1 MWGPVLLAPDRSRFR
16 LWAPGCETV
25 TLEIDGGDSVSMM
38 RDDDGWF
45 EAEAPV
51 GAEGRYRF
59 RISDEL
65 AVPDPASRAQADDV
79 HGWSVVVDRDAYCW
93 RTDDWRGR
101 PWEETILYECH
112 PGVTGGFTG
121 MIETLPALVELGVTA
136 IELMPVNAFS
146 GTRNW
151 GYDGVLPYAPAA
163 AYGTPDE
170 LKALIDHAHGL
181 GLSVFL
187 DVVYNHFGPDGNY
200 LPAIAPIFFDEARH
214 TPWGAAID
222 FKRDAVAHYFIDNAR
237 MWIEEYRFDGL
248 RFDAVH
254 AIEDNDFLDRLAR
267 EIRAGAGDRNV
278 HLVLENESNDA
289 ERLNDEHYDAQWN
302 DDFHNVLH
310 VLLTDESGAYYQ
322 DFADRPAERL
332 ARCLGEGFIYQ
343 GEGSPNHDG
352 EPRGKPS
359 AHLPPTRFVSFLQN
373 HDQVGNRAL
382 GERLTLL
389 ADTPRLKA
397 ATALLLLCP
406 QIPMLFMG
414 EETGSVSPFLF
425 FTDFH
430 DELADAVRE
439 GRRKE
444 FAKFPAFADPEQRE
458 KIPDPNARATFDASR
473 VMPGD
478 EAADWRDFYRSL
490 IAIRRDRIVPA
501 LAAATA
507 IGADAIGD
515 AADDKA
521 VIARWRLGDGATLTL
536 VLNLGAAMVRA
547 DVPGAVPI
555 AVVGTGLVDGAL
567 APASLVAWLE
577 PAA

>member
-1 MWGPVLLAPDRSRFR
+1 MTTKWGATLLAPDRGRFR
-16 LWAPGCETV
+16 LWAPGCKIV
-25 TLEIDGGDSVSMM
+25 TLELDGDDPVAMA
-38 RDDDGWF
+38 RDADGWF
-45 EAEAPV
+45 EAEAAV
-51 GAEGRYRF
+51 GAGARYHF
-59 RISDEL
+59 RVSEDL
-65 AVPDPASRAQADDV
+65 AIPDPASRAQAGDV
-79 HGWSVVVDRDAYCW
+79 HGWSVVVDPDAYRW
-93 RTDDWRGR
+93 RTEGWRGR

-112 PGVTGGFTG
+112 AGTMGGFAG
-121 MIETLPALVELGVTA
+121 VADALPALAELGVTA
-136 IELMPVNAFS
+136 IELMPVNGFS

-170 LKALIDHAHGL
+170 LKALVDRAHGL

-200 LPAIAPIFFDEARH
+200 LPAIAPDFFDEKRH
-214 TPWGAAID
+214 TPWGDAIA
-222 FKRDAVAHYFIDNAR
+222 FKRDEVAHYFIDNAR

-254 AIEDNDFLDRLAR
+254 AIEDNGFLDRLAR
-267 EIRAGAGDRNV
+267 EIRARAGDRHV

-289 ERLNDEHYDAQWN
+289 ERLSDDQYDAQWN

-310 VLLTDESGAYYQ
+310 VLLTGEEGAYYQ
-322 DFADRPAERL
+322 DFADRPADRL

-352 EPRGKPS
+352 KPRGKPS

-382 GERLTLL
+382 GERLALL
-389 ADTPRLKA
+389 VDTPRLKA
-397 ATALLLLCP
+397 ATALLLLAP
-406 QIPMLFMG
+406 QIPLLFMG
-414 EETGSVSPFLF
+414 EEAGSTSPFLF

-458 KIPDPNARATFDASR
+458 KIPDPNAVATFRASR
-473 VMPGD
+473 AEPGED
-478 EAADWRDFYRSL
+478 AADWRDFYRSL
-490 IAIRRDRIVPA
+490 IAIRSDRIVPA
-501 LAAATA
+501 LAGATSIDASA
-507 IGADAIGD
+507 IG
-515 AADDKA
+515 DKA
-521 VIARWRLGDGATLTL
+521 VIARWRLGDGAMLTL
-536 VLNLGAAMVRA
+536 ALNLGETMVPVAAPA
-547 DVPGAVPI
+547 AVPI
-555 AVVGTGLVDGAL
+555 AIVGTGLVDAAL
-567 APASLVAWLE
+567 APAALVAWRE